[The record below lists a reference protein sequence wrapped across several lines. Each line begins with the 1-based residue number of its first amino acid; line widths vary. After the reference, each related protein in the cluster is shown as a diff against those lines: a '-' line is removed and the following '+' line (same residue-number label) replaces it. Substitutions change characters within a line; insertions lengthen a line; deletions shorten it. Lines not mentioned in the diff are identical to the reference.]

1 MLDSPAI
8 TFRSALLTLLIL
20 TFLGL
25 WSVYDVVNGP
35 GTERQERVAVT
46 PGTPG
51 SLRSIPRFI
60 ADARFHIQKRY
71 ALKDGFV
78 FVNGAA
84 KRAIFNHSSAA
95 DAIFGTNGFFFLNSH
110 ETIGMV
116 QGLDRLSEDQSAAWA
131 THFDAVTQA
140 FEIAGLPFIFA
151 MAPSKHTIY
160 SDALPN
166 WIRLALPL
174 QTRSQDI
181 LSLAQD
187 RLTPPPVNLVAT
199 LQGWRA
205 NNPDDLLYH
214 RTDTHW
220 NELGA
225 AVAMHAAF
233 EAQGTKLPPIQTQVL
248 TLPRSGD
255 LARMVG
261 QQASI
266 VEVAPV
272 LIADTQWGCFRPDG
286 TPLAVETIDPLMP
299 RRFSCQS
306 DSDDDRM
313 LVVFTDSFGVP
324 AIPML
329 ASSFQRTEFIWTDQV
344 DPKQAAMLGA
354 DMVLQIIVE
363 RKFMTVSPGALLA
376 R

>member
-1 MLDSPAI
+1 MSDSPAI

-20 TFLGL
+20 AFLGL
-25 WSVYDVVNGP
+25 WSMYDVVNGP
-35 GTERQERVAVT
+35 GTERQERVAAT
-46 PGTPG
+46 PGIPG

-60 ADARFHIQKRY
+60 KDARFHIQKRY
-71 ALKDGFV
+71 AFKDGFV

-84 KRAIFNHSSAA
+84 KRAIFTHSSAA
-95 DAIFGTNGFFFLNSH
+95 DVIFGANGFFFLNSH

-116 QGLDRLSEDQSAAWA
+116 QGLDRLSEDQSAVWA
-131 THFDAVTQA
+131 THFDTVRQA
-140 FEIAGLPFIFA
+140 FETAELPFIFA

-166 WIRLALPL
+166 WIFPALSP
-174 QTRSQDI
+174 QTRFQDI

-187 RLTPPPVNLVAT
+187 RLSPPPVNLVAT
-199 LQGWRA
+199 LHSWRA
-205 NNPDDLLYH
+205 DNPDDLLYH

-233 EAQGTKLPPIQTQVL
+233 GAQGIKLPPIQAQALVM
-248 TLPRSGD
+248 PRGGD

-266 VEVAPV
+266 SEIAPV
-272 LIADTQWGCFRPDG
+272 LITDAQWGCFRSDG
-286 TPLAVETIDPLMP
+286 TPLAIETIDPLVP

-324 AIPML
+324 AIPTL

-376 R
+376 P